1 MESIQTDT
9 QTSTATPQVPSS
21 VPTGS
26 LPTLEIP
33 VDSVIVG
40 DRIRTDFGDI
50 EELARSIDDHGLIQ
64 PIVVTSDH
72 RLIAGERRLRAH
84 RFLKR
89 TVIKCVY
96 LEVVDAAHLTILEA
110 SENIIRRNFT
120 WQEQVLA
127 IDKVHSA
134 KSVEYALKSES
145 WGVRET
151 GRLLNTAKSSIQR
164 ATYIA
169 TFLRSND
176 PEVVNSGG
184 LKEAFAVLLKRRE
197 EEVSRA
203 LVAQSLPKSPSSVA
217 TAPAAPRA
225 PVSDEDFFTELG
237 STGFTP
243 GIGLPVDLDERP
255 GGAVASAPSIP
266 LTEMFHH
273 ADSVAWLRK
282 APAETFDAVI
292 TDWPYGINMENI
304 QQAGGGMD
312 VSATAAEHDVT
323 SNEQLHA
330 AVVPLIY
337 AVLKPNSWFITWT
350 DITQWQRNVD
360 LCTAAGFKVQRWPL
374 VWHKTSVCQN
384 MAAQYNFTKNHEIA
398 IVCRKGT
405 STLLRPQSSSVWSGG
420 NDAESKALGHPFC
433 KPFGLWEWIYSAT
446 CVRGSAVL
454 DPFVGCGSSVIPAIR
469 LGLRPVGVEVN
480 EKHYASLNVNVQNF
494 YKSLD
499 PTCTF
504 R

>member
-1 MESIQTDT
+1 M
-9 QTSTATPQVPSS
+9 ATPSH
-21 VPTGS
+21 
-26 LPTLEIP
+26 LPTIEIP

-40 DRIRTDFGDI
+40 DRIRADFGDI

-96 LEVVDAAHLTILEA
+96 LEVVDEAHLTILEA

-169 TFLRSND
+169 TFLRAND

-197 EEVSRA
+197 DEVSRA
-203 LVAQSLPKSPSSVA
+203 LVASSIPKGAGTVVPVVRKEVTDEEFFAEVA
-217 TAPAAPRA
+217 GSA
-225 PVSDEDFFTELG
+225 G

-243 GIGLPVDLDERP
+243 GVGSPIDLDERP
-255 GGAVASAPSIP
+255 GMASGVSGTPVPPSIP
-266 LTEMFHH
+266 LTEMFYHM
-273 ADSVAWLRK
+273 DSTAWLRK
-282 APAETFDAVI
+282 ASPETFDAVI

-304 QQAGGGMD
+304 QQSGGGMD
-312 VSATAAEHDVT
+312 VSSTAAEHDVT

-398 IVCRKGT
+398 IVCRKGN
-405 STLLRPQSSSVWSGG
+405 STLLRPQASSVWSGG

-454 DPFVGCGSSVIPAIR
+454 DPFVGCGSSVIPAVR

-480 EKHYASLNVNVQNF
+480 ATHYASLNVNVQNF